1 MSVVTGDRNDPNLSP
16 RRDVSYHGRPKPQRM
31 AGRRKARAMT
41 GMWNSVGVVLFV
53 VLGFPVYWMINTAL
67 KKPLEWQN
75 FNPHFTPASPTFQN
89 FTNAFHS
96 QNFTNDLKNSLIIT
110 TGAVAVSLV
119 IGFFGALAI
128 ARFQFYGKR
137 AVIFTVLLVQMVPL
151 IVLVIPIYLTLDQ
164 LNMRETLYGIVLTY
178 LVFTVPY
185 TVWTLRG
192 FIANIPKELDEA
204 AMVDGCNRWQTFTR
218 IILPLTGPGL
228 VATSVYGFIQAWN
241 EFILITTINHDN
253 TKQNLQ
259 AWLVDTA
266 SGSRGTDW
274 GTLMAGATITSIP
287 VVILFLAIQK
297 NIATGLT
304 AGAVKG

>member
-1 MSVVTGDRNDPNLSP
+1 MTVNSGLPRNPNIGP
-16 RRDVSYHGRPKPQRM
+16 RRRAKPKQSAMSGRTRL
-31 AGRRKARAMT
+31 RAMT
-41 GMWNSVGVVLFV
+41 GMWNTLGVLIFV
-53 VLGFPVYWMINTAL
+53 VLGFPVYWMLNTAF
-67 KKPLEWQN
+67 KKPAEWQN
-75 FNPHFTPASPTFQN
+75 FNPHFTPAEPTFQN
-89 FTNAFHS
+89 FSGAFHS
-96 QNFTNDLKNSLIIT
+96 SNFTDDLKNSLIIT
-110 TGAVAVSLV
+110 FGAVIVSLV

-128 ARFQFYGKR
+128 ARFSFYGKR
-137 AVIFTVLLVQMVPL
+137 AVIFVILLVQMVPL
-151 IVLVIPIYLTLDQ
+151 IVLVIPVYLTLGD
-164 LNMRETLYGIVLTY
+164 LHARDTLWGIVLTY

-192 FIANIPKELDEA
+192 FIANIPRELDEA
-204 AMVDGCNRWQTFTR
+204 ALVDGCNRWQTFIR

-241 EFILITTINHDN
+241 EFILITTINHDK
-253 TKQNLQ
+253 TKQNMM

-266 SGSRGTDW
+266 TGSRGADW
-274 GTLMAGATITSIP
+274 GVLMAGATITSLP

>member
-1 MSVVTGDRNDPNLSP
+1 MTVATPNRKNPHFGPSRAASRSRL
-16 RRDVSYHGRPKPQRM
+16 
-31 AGRRKARAMT
+31 AGKRRKKAAT
-41 GMWNSVGVVLFV
+41 GMWNALAVVLFV
-53 VLGFPVYWMINTAL
+53 ILGFPVYWMINTAL

-75 FNPHFTPASPTFQN
+75 YTPHFTPSQPTLHNLSGVFHSSN
-89 FTNAFHS
+89 FT
-96 QNFTNDLKNSLIIT
+96 DDIKNSVIIT
-110 TGAVAVSLV
+110 VSAVLVSLV

-128 ARFQFYGKR
+128 ARFSFHGKR
-137 AVIFTVLLVQMVPL
+137 AVVFVVLLVQMVPL
-151 IVLVIPIYLTLDQ
+151 IVLVIPMYLTLDQ
-164 LNMRETLYGIVLTY
+164 LHLTNTLIGIIITY

-192 FIANIPKELDEA
+192 FIVNIPKELDES
-204 AMVDGCNRWQTFTR
+204 AMCDGCNRFQTFFR

-241 EFILITTINHDN
+241 EFILITTFNHDN
-253 TKQNLQ
+253 SKQNMM
-259 AWLVDTA
+259 AWLVNTS

-274 GTLMAGATITSIP
+274 GILMAGATITALP